1 MKVAILSFTPKGALL
16 QNRIITKFNY
26 EFIVFDLEKNQIK
39 KWLEKVF
46 YQCDAIIFIGA
57 AGIATRLIST
67 LLKGKDVDPGVLVMD
82 ELGKYVIPILS
93 GHIGGSN
100 ELSIEIAKEINAIP
114 IITTA
119 TDINGK
125 FAVDVWS
132 TKNNCKIEDIS
143 KIKYISSAVLK
154 DELIGLYSEFEI
166 VGELPE
172 EIVKTDKTGSKILFG
187 KELNES
193 TVLKNGICIS
203 LNGEKTPFENT
214 INIIPQIITL
224 GIGCRRGTEMEK
236 LEKFVFEELKN
247 NHISRKSILG
257 IATIDLKKD
266 EIGLIDFG
274 KKYNF
279 KITTYTKEELQNVK
293 GDFTGSEFVKSITG
307 VDNVCER
314 SCMLKSDGELIV
326 KKIAKDGMTLAIAKG
341 HWGCKF

>member
-100 ELSIEIAKEINAIP
+100 ELSIEISEKINATP

-119 TDINGK
+119 TDLNEK
-125 FAVDVWS
+125 FAVDLWS
-132 TKNNCKIEDIS
+132 KKDNCKIEDIS
-143 KIKYISSAVLK
+143 KIKYISSAVLR
-154 DELIGLYSEFEI
+154 DELIGFYSDFEI
-166 VGELPE
+166 IGKLPN
-172 EIVKTDKTGSKILFG
+172 EIIKIDSP
-187 KELNES
+187 ES
-193 TVLKNGICIS
+193 RIENGICVS
-203 LNGEKTPFENT
+203 LNPNLFPFKNT
-214 INIIPQIITL
+214 INIIPQVITL
-224 GIGCRRGTEMEK
+224 GIGCKRGTKAVE
-236 LEKFVFEELKN
+236 LEKFILEELDKN
-247 NHISRKSILG
+247 KISLKSIVG

-266 EIGLIDFG
+266 EEGLLEFA
-274 KKYNF
+274 KKYNLEIVF
-279 KITTYTKEELQNVK
+279 YTKDELNKVE

-314 SCMLKSDGELIV
+314 SCILKSSGELIA
-326 KKIAKDGMTLAIAKG
+326 KKNSKNGMTLAIARNY
-341 HWGCKF
+341 WGCKF